1 MKKAKQR
8 PQKKKNPK
16 KKNSSAKKNSV
27 ANSNV
32 KPTGK
37 KQVKQKPTRNIRKKA
52 PEKKGGSD
60 RAGLASIGK
69 ARQFL
74 REAKTELKKVKWPTK
89 KELFASTAVVIFL
102 TLLMALYFGIVDFG
116 LIKII
121 KAIIR

>member
-1 MKKAKQR
+1 MKKAKQKT
-8 PQKKKNPK
+8 QKKKTPK
-16 KKNSSAKKNSV
+16 KKSSSARKNSD
-27 ANSNV
+27 AISNV
-32 KPTGK
+32 KPSEK
-37 KQVKQKPTRNIRKKA
+37 KQSKQKPVRNIRKKA
-52 PEKKGGSD
+52 PEKKGSSD
-60 RAGLASIGK
+60 RAVLASVGK

-102 TLLMALYFGIVDFG
+102 TLIMALYFGIVDFG